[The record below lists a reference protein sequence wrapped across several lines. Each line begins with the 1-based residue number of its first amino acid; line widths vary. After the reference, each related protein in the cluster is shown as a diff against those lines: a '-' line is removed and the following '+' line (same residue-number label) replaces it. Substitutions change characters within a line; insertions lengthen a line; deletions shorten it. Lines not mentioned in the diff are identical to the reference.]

1 MNKYALLVLVGV
13 IVLLSAALIGTL
25 VFMTNKPV
33 ESRAVQV
40 IYDIAPMEPD
50 SELWGRNFPNQYSS
64 FLGTGDNVLDTTYGG
79 SSKFSHLEK
88 DPRQVILFAAYGF
101 SLEYN
106 DDRGHEWALT
116 DVREIKRVNETTP
129 GTCYSCKSSDNPG
142 LWAEMGM
149 AEYDKM
155 KFSELGEHINNTI
168 GCANCHEAETMRL
181 IVTNPALEEALEAQG
196 KDWRTFSR
204 QEMRTVVCANCHVEY
219 YFKGDGKY
227 LTFPWQNGTKVEEMY
242 EYYTEIG
249 FKDWEYPEA
258 LTPMLKAQHPEYE
271 MFTAGSTHYNAGV
284 ACADCHMPYARDGAA
299 KYSDHNIRSPL
310 FQPERA
316 CGQCHNDVAYV
327 TGRVAVIQEQ
337 VYNTKIATE
346 DAIIDAINA
355 IKAATANPA
364 SDQALLAEARELH
377 RKSQF
382 YWDFVSAENSMGFH
396 NPQYVL
402 KILAESTDL
411 ARQAQMKAA
420 QAANDPSLLQV
431 DTYYLN
437 QESGALAP

>member
-1 MNKYALLVLVGV
+1 MNKYALISLVGV
-13 IVLLSAALIGTL
+13 IVLLAAALVGTL
-25 VFMTNKPV
+25 IFMQNRPV
-33 ESRAVQV
+33 ESRAIQA
-40 IYDIAPMEPD
+40 IYDVAPMEPN

-64 FLGTGDNVLDTTYGG
+64 FLRTRSNTVDTTYGG

-88 DPRQVILFAAYGF
+88 DPRQVILFASYGF

-142 LWAEMGM
+142 LWDEMGM
-149 AEYDKM
+149 EAYDKM
-155 KFSELGEHINNTI
+155 KFSELGEHIDYSI
-168 GCANCHEAETMRL
+168 GCSNCHEAETMRL

-204 QEMRTVVCANCHVEY
+204 QEMRSLVCANCHVEY

-242 EYYTEIG
+242 EYYTEVG

-271 MFTAGSTHYNAGV
+271 MYTAGSTHFNAGV
-284 ACADCHMPYARDGAA
+284 ACADCHMPYVRDGAA

-310 FQPERA
+310 LQPERA
-316 CGQCHNDVAYV
+316 CGQCHNDVNFV
-327 TGRVAVIQEQ
+327 TTRVSLIQEQ

-346 DAIIDAINA
+346 DAIVDAINA
-355 IKAATANPA
+355 IKGATANPD
-364 SDQALLAEARELH
+364 SDQTLLVEARELH
-377 RKSQF
+377 RQSQF

-396 NPQYVL
+396 NPEYVL
-402 KILAESTDL
+402 KILAESTNL

-420 QAANDPSLLQV
+420 QAANDPSLLET

-437 QESGALAP
+437 LEAGALAP